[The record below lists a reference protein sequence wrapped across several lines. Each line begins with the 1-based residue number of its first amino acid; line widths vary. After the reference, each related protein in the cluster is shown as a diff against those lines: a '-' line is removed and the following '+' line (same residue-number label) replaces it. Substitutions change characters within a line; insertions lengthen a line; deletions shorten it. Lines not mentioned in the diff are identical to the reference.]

1 MPYQIRRIRDC
12 YPNVVYYDGPSPE
25 YTDPVMGSGALNCS
39 FIAALSA
46 VAWTTQGRLYIER
59 SATAGNCNVRFS
71 TAGGA
76 NDPYETSEELCL
88 DCDPSLNLPFRCAYS
103 SEWPGVQEVWPGLY
117 EKAYAAKYL
126 NLTACQCTQAGV
138 WPGNAD
144 PPLTRL
150 CGCVVRQAALNIDTI
165 KGLCAGNDPVRKTR
179 YPMVI
184 STKTNAEFVN
194 LNLLNKDQ
202 MKPDHSYTVLGT
214 YRTNDVD
221 YIVLRNPENLI
232 YNNHTNAN
240 ALVGGAWTQIN
251 NLYNCRT
258 GLVVVNAPNTQ
269 VNFGTKGIFALRGN
283 QLQTYFSRCSYAQG

>member
-12 YPNVVYYDGPSPE
+12 YPNVVYYDAPGPE

-59 SATAGNCNVRFS
+59 SPTAGNCRVRF
-71 TAGGA
+71 TTDAGA

-88 DCDPSLNLPFRCAYS
+88 DCELNPPFRCAYS

-117 EKAYAAKYL
+117 EKAYAARYL
-126 NLTACQCTQAGV
+126 NLGACACYQGG

-150 CGCVVRQAALNIDTI
+150 CGCAVRQAGLDINTI
-165 KGLCAGNDPVRKTR
+165 RDLCAGNDPARKTK

-184 STKTNAEFVN
+184 STSTNIP
-194 LNLLNKDQ
+194 LNRDQ
-202 MKPDHSYTVLGT
+202 MKPDHAYTVLGT
-214 YRTNDVD
+214 YRTNNID
-221 YIVLRNPENLI
+221 YVVLRNPENRI
-232 YNNHTNAN
+232 YAGHNNAN
-240 ALVGGAWTQIN
+240 TLIAGAWTQIN

-258 GLVVVNAPNTQ
+258 GQVVVNAANSQ
-269 VNFGTKGIFALRGN
+269 INFGTKGIFALRGN